1 MPWDVEAQLLLN
13 RLISGQPVLTQIS
26 VAKRLRDMSEREA
39 RSGNLER
46 VTIDCVNKS
55 KASLGVMETA

>member
-1 MPWDVEAQLLLN
+1 
-13 RLISGQPVLTQIS
+13 VLTQIS

-46 VTIDCVNKS
+46 VTVDCVHKS
-55 KASLGVMETA
+55 KTSLGVMETA